1 MTLRTWLPAVL
12 WTAIIALESGFG
24 SGRNTAPVLQ
34 QIAFWLF
41 GDMDPARFEFMHH
54 AARKTGHF
62 LGYGI
67 LGYLWFRAFTRV
79 INSTQAST
87 GLAIAC
93 TFVIACL
100 DEWHQSFLPDRSGQ
114 FSDVVLDTCGALLLV
129 SFAMVLSVRRPMKNA
144 ASG

>member
-12 WTAIIALESGFG
+12 WTAVIALESGFG
-24 SGRNTAPVLQ
+24 SPGKTAPVLQ
-34 QIAFWLF
+34 QIALWLF
-41 GDMDPARFEFMHH
+41 GDMDPARFASMHH
-54 AARKTGHF
+54 AVRKGGHF

-79 INSTQAST
+79 INSTQACA

-100 DEWHQSFLPDRSGQ
+100 GEWHQSFLPSRSGQ

-129 SFAMVLSVRRPMKNA
+129 SFAMAVTARRPMKNA